1 MTLLSPG
8 KNAGGGFGAS
18 TRWIMLNDIKQKGVR
33 VVSGVKI
40 LCIGTDRVTYLEE
53 GQEKTVRADMVI
65 VSEGWHGNMQAASL
79 KDELGERLTVI
90 GDAVR
95 PGRITDAVK
104 DAFAAAMNLE
114 EGNYV

>member
-1 MTLLSPG
+1 
-8 KNAGGGFGAS
+8 
-18 TRWIMLNDIKQKGVR
+18 
-33 VVSGVKI
+33 
-40 LCIGTDRVTYLEE
+40 
-53 GQEKTVRADMVI
+53 
-65 VSEGWHGNMQAASL
+65 MQAASL

>member
-1 MTLLSPG
+1 
-8 KNAGGGFGAS
+8 
-18 TRWIMLNDIKQKGVR
+18 
-33 VVSGVKI
+33 
-40 LCIGTDRVTYLEE
+40 
-53 GQEKTVRADMVI
+53 MVI